1 MPQSF
6 TEILYIFFIYAVLGW
21 IVEVIYSAYDD
32 RMFVNRG
39 FLGGPICPIYGF
51 GVLGVSVAL
60 DPLKGNVPLLFVCS
74 VVLATVL
81 ELVAGWVLNRFFN
94 QRWWDYSR
102 RKFNFRGYICLSFS
116 LIWGIALTAVIWLVH
131 PLILSLIRQ
140 IPHSWSNYI
149 IPTVVVAFFIDILYT
164 AAALR
169 NLEKKRVVIDEVEAI
184 LKRISDS
191 IGGDLYDTAAS
202 AISIGEKINKYR
214 KDLLDTIEKNKKV
227 FTRFTGAQ
235 LRWLKNF
242 PSIGKGKHKIDKTKI
257 LGYHDSVK
265 ARIEELRSS
274 ANKK

>member
-39 FLGGPICPIYGF
+39 FLGGPLCPIYGF
-51 GVLGVSVAL
+51 GVLGVSIIL
-60 DPLKGNVPLLFVCS
+60 NPLKDNLPLLFIGS
-74 VVLATVL
+74 VALATIL
-81 ELVAGWVLNRFFN
+81 ELVVGWILERFFN

-131 PLILSLIRQ
+131 PFVLSLIRQ
-140 IPHSWSNYI
+140 IPHSWSCWI
-149 IPTVVVAFFIDILYT
+149 LSILSVAIFFDILYT
-164 AAALR
+164 AAALW
-169 NLEKKRVVIDEVEAI
+169 NLEKKLIVIDEVEAI

-202 AISIGEKINKYR
+202 AISIGEKINQYR
-214 KDLLDTIEKNKKV
+214 KDLLDTVEKNKKV
-227 FTRFTGAQ
+227 FNRFTGVQ
-235 LRWLKNF
+235 LRWLKNY

-257 LGYHDSVK
+257 LGYLDSVK
-265 ARIEELRSS
+265 TRIEEF
-274 ANKK
+274 KEQHK